1 MKSTRLANLL
11 VLGLALGAGALGCRT
26 SPQNVDPMHGHR
38 ENHVGENQPQLPP
51 ITGDTNILIG
61 IPPTD
66 PEKHKGWIRDPDK
79 FKAQTVHFD
88 LDSTVLKSSEK
99 AKVAVV
105 ADYLKAN
112 ATEAVEVGGHCDERG
127 TEEYNRSLGERR
139 ALAVREDLVGLGIAP
154 DRIDTISYGEDKPV
168 ATGHDESAWRQNR
181 RGEFILL
188 TPPPK

>member
-1 MKSTRLANLL
+1 MKPTRLANLL
-11 VLGLALGAGALGCRT
+11 MVSLALSAGALGCRT
-26 SPQNVDPMHGHR
+26 SVQNPERIPGQR
-38 ENHVGENQPQLPP
+38 EKRVGDVPP
-51 ITGDTNILIG
+51 EPPTPPWDTNAPV
-61 IPPTD
+61 IPLFPPHTNF
-66 PEKHKGWIRDPDK
+66 IRHPDT

-88 LDSTVLKSSEK
+88 LDSSVLKSSEK
-99 AKVAVV
+99 AKVAAV

-112 ATEAVEVGGHCDERG
+112 AADAVEVQGHCDERG

-139 ALAVREDLVGLGIAP
+139 ALAVREDLVGLGVAA

-168 ATGHDESAWRQNR
+168 ASGHNEEAWRQNR

>member
-1 MKSTRLANLL
+1 MKPTRLANLL
-11 VLGLALGAGALGCRT
+11 VLGLALSAGALGCRT

-38 ENHVGENQPQLPP
+38 PDHVGDVPPTLPIGP
-51 ITGDTNILIG
+51 EGTNTLIG

-66 PEKHKGWIRDPDK
+66 PEKHKGWPRDPDK

-88 LDSTVLKSSEK
+88 LDRTVLKSSEK
-99 AKVAVV
+99 AKVAIV

-168 ATGHDESAWRQNR
+168 ASGHDESAWRQNR

-188 TPPPK
+188 TPPK

>member
-38 ENHVGENQPQLPP
+38 ENHVGENQ
-51 ITGDTNILIG
+51 
-61 IPPTD
+61 
-66 PEKHKGWIRDPDK
+66 KGWIRDPDK

>member
-1 MKSTRLANLL
+1 
-11 VLGLALGAGALGCRT
+11 
-26 SPQNVDPMHGHR
+26 MHGRR
-38 ENHVGENQPQLPP
+38 ENNVSDVQPPLPP
-51 ITGDTNILIG
+51 VTGDTNTLIG

-66 PEKHKGWIRDPDK
+66 PEKRKGWPRDENK

-88 LDSTVLKSSEK
+88 VDSSVLKSSEK

-112 ATEAVEVGGHCDERG
+112 ATEAVEVQGHCDERG

-139 ALAVREDLVGLGIAP
+139 ALAVREDLVGLGVAP

-168 ATGHDESAWRQNR
+168 ASGHDESAWRQNR